1 MCVCVCVCVCVCFR
15 SKLIYLFMTALG
27 LCCAV
32 HTGFLQLRRVG
43 VLSSCYVVYGLLIAM
58 ASLVAEHGL

>member
-1 MCVCVCVCVCVCFR
+1 MFFR

-27 LCCAV
+27 ICCAV

-43 VLSSCYVVYGLLIAM
+43 VLASCYVVYGLLIAM